1 MKKTIKI
8 TILLIL
14 SILILPIIIIGSCF
28 MIIGRS
34 LTALGFIFWFEPKS
48 FIIEMQGLLCDIK
61 TWYTY

>member
-34 LTALGFIFWFEPKS
+34 LTALGFVF
-48 FIIEMQGLLCDIK
+48 GLNQNYLS
-61 TWYTY
+61 